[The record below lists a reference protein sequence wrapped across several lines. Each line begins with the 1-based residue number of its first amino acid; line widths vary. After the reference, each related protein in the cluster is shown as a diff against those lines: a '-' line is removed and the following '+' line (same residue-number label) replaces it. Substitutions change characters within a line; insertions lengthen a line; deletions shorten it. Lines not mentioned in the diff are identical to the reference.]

1 LQDCGVPPRLYGALA
16 GYSTGEATMPPEN
29 SLDEFEIAL
38 RQAWEIL
45 RGRAR
50 ASSDAAHSANA
61 PKEHTNQNHRD
72 SDESDLQS
80 ATPG

>member
-1 LQDCGVPPRLYGALA
+1 MPRLYGALA
-16 GYSTGEATMPPEN
+16 GDSTGEATMPPEN
-29 SLDEFEIAL
+29 SLDKFEMAL

-50 ASSDAAHSANA
+50 ESNDVMHSANTSE
-61 PKEHTNQNHRD
+61 EHTSKDHTD

-80 ATPG
+80 AAAG